1 MKTLARIPLMLTIL
15 ILGTGLPGAGP
26 LQGQSVPDSTDRLLN
41 TPRKALHTFLYYQQE
56 ASKNMDL
63 AALPLHSGLDLTE
76 EERIERARE
85 LKQVLDARGLLVD
98 LEAVPG
104 NPNYTDSLSGRQQ
117 YTLFA
122 ALPNVSLVN
131 DGGRWHFSET
141 TVGMIPELYDNTFS
155 FLIDEVVDELPAYM
169 HNEWLGLRTWQYAA
183 IFIWLLIGLV
193 LRKLF
198 EYLFDNYARRLVDR
212 TVTRWDNMLIEET
225 EKPISFLFMIGF
237 FWATF
242 SNLMLS
248 VNTNYYLSTILEIAF
263 LAGFVWLF
271 YNLTNVLA
279 RYLEELTTKTDSKL
293 DDQLVPLI
301 RKTMKIFVVVI
312 GIIFIMQ
319 NNGINVTSLLAGL
332 GLGGLAIALAAKD
345 TLANFFGSL
354 TIFTD
359 QPFQV
364 GDLIKT
370 SSAEGVV
377 EEVGFRSTRLRTL
390 YDSVTSVPNSILAN
404 TEIDN
409 LGKRR
414 RRRLNTTL
422 NLTYDTSPRQMEAF
436 VEGIKSIIKA
446 SDYINQ
452 QNYEVHFNGYGAHSL
467 DVLVYLFFEV
477 NDWSKQLQLQHNFL
491 LEVMRLADELG
502 VAFAFP
508 TQTLHVESFHGEEP
522 REAAPE
528 HSDGELASIVYAF
541 GPDGKLSR
549 PEGIVLKKDGEPIDL
564 NAQKDT

>member
-1 MKTLARIPLMLTIL
+1 MNTSLRIAAL
-15 ILGTGLPGAGP
+15 IVIAAALAGP
-26 LQGQSVPDSTDRLLN
+26 LKAQQATQPEASDTTSQLLN
-41 TPRKALHTFLYYQQE
+41 SPRKALHTFLYYQQE
-56 ASKNMDL
+56 SSENMRL
-63 AALPLHSGLDLTE
+63 AALPLQTGLGLSD
-76 EERIERARE
+76 EERIDRARQ

-98 LEAVPG
+98 FEQVPD
-104 NPNYTDSLSGRQQ
+104 NPAYTDSLSGRQQ
-117 YTLFA
+117 YTLFS
-122 ALPNVSLVN
+122 ALPNVYLVH
-131 DGGRWHFSET
+131 DGDRWRFSRS
-141 TVGMIPELYDNTFS
+141 TVEAIPDLYGNTFS
-155 FLIDEVVDELPAYM
+155 VLVDVVVDELPDYM
-169 HNEWLGLRTWQYAA
+169 HDEWLGLQVWQYVAL
-183 IFIWLLIGLV
+183 FLWLLIGLV

-198 EYLFDNYARRLVDR
+198 EFFFENYARRFVGR
-212 TVTRWDNMLIEET
+212 TATQWDDLLIQET
-225 EKPISFLFMIGF
+225 EKPLSFLFMMLF

-242 SNLMLS
+242 NNLMLS
-248 VNTNYYLSTILEIAF
+248 VNTNYYLSNILEVAV
-263 LAGFVWLF
+263 LASFVWLF

-279 RYLEELTTKTDSKL
+279 QYLQELTTRTDSKL

-301 RKTMKIFVVVI
+301 RKTLKVFVVVI

-345 TLANFFGSL
+345 TLANFFGSI

-370 SSAEGVV
+370 SNTEGVV

-422 NLTYDTSPRQMEAF
+422 NLTYDTTPEQMEAF
-436 VEGIKSIIKA
+436 VEGIKAIIRA
-446 SDYINQ
+446 SEHINQ
-452 QNYEVHFNGYGAHSL
+452 ENYEVHFNGYGAHSL
-467 DVLVYLFFEV
+467 DVMVYLFFEV
-477 NDWSKQLQLQHNFL
+477 TDWSRQLQLQHNFL
-491 LEVMRLADELG
+491 LEVMRLADEVG

-508 TQTLHVESFHGEEP
+508 TQTLHVESFHGEKP
-522 REAAPE
+522 RAEQQP
-528 HSDGELASIVYAF
+528 HSDEELASIVYAF

-549 PEGIVLKKDGEPIDL
+549 PGGTTLTKEGKEIDL
-564 NAQKDT
+564 NAGNK